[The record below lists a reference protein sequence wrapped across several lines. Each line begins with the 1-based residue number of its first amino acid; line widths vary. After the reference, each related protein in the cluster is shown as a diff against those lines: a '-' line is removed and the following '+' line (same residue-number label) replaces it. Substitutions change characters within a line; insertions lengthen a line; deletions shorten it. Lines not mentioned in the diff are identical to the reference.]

1 MESKIKV
8 YVKLDENKVITQI
21 NSSIFLKDTADW
33 VEIDEG
39 SGDRYA
45 HCQSNYLEKGLID
58 RNGKFNYK
66 FDNEL
71 VELTDEEKET
81 FFPTSAP
88 EPTQLDIIEAQ
99 VTYTAVMTDTLLE
112 SGVA

>member
-8 YVKLDENKVITQI
+8 YVKLDENKIITQI
-21 NSSIFLKDTADW
+21 NSSIFLKDTTNW
-33 VEIDEG
+33 IEID
-39 SGDRYA
+39 SGNGDKFSHA
-45 HCQSNYLEKGLID
+45 QNNYLEKGLID
-58 RNGKFNYK
+58 KNGKFNYK
-66 FDNEL
+66 FDNNL

-81 FFPTSAP
+81 FFPDPTS

-99 VTYTAVMTDTLLE
+99 VTYTAIMTDTLLE